1 MLLFAFSAVGFAQTP
16 DTSRPPS
23 ASQGASSVIEGD
35 ALYEL
40 LGTPIYEGPAARFV
54 KTARLRKTPN
64 AFFDFS
70 AKGAGV
76 CLAVSDIVTRVRL
89 HDQDEAS
96 YDCPAG
102 RYEGTLPF
110 GVRWGMG
117 EREVAGLLGEPHV
130 DDGWGAYWHDGRGV
144 YVHAAYDAGGGLDT
158 LDISHD
164 SSVPTAVNTWFRNN
178 AGARVGRLRAGPGN
192 ETQDA
197 VAEEEDEYSIYR
209 SLSFDPK
216 IPPAEAPPAAV
227 PPAEVPRKTSTRLA
241 DLLLTPSAPPVAA
254 PATKPVVVPPTVA
267 TPVVATPAGPR
278 YPSLDSP
285 VRTGA
290 KAPNESAVVIG
301 LEDYPFLGSGVPS
314 ARRDADAFDDLLVY
328 TRGVPMQN
336 IQTLKT
342 GAREQILAAVE
353 RAASEAGKGGTVWVY
368 FAGHGA
374 ANPRTGERM
383 LLGDDVRADLAAFS
397 TRGVGV
403 SEIEQLVRA
412 AGAKPLLVLD
422 TCYVG
427 AGRSGASIVGG
438 TRLVVPAYALAPQSG
453 GANVGGAQWN
463 AAGPDQISGPL
474 PDTDH
479 GAFTYYAVGALR
491 GWADGELDGTRDRK
505 VTAAE
510 AQAYVARALRR
521 VGKNEQ
527 RPVYVGPD
535 DLVLSTGATELGP
548 AF

>member
-16 DTSRPPS
+16 DTSRAPS
-23 ASQGASSVIEGD
+23 SQGASSVIEGD

-54 KTARLRKTPN
+54 KTSRLRKTPN

-89 HDQDEAS
+89 HDQDETS

-102 RYEGTLPF
+102 RFEGTLPF

-130 DDGWGAYWHDGRGV
+130 DDAWGAWWQDGRGG
-144 YVHAAYDAGGGLDT
+144 YVHAAYDGGGGLDT
-158 LDISHD
+158 LDISHA
-164 SSVPTAVNTWFRNN
+164 SSVPTAVNDWFRNH

-192 ETQDA
+192 EA
-197 VAEEEDEYSIYR
+197 DEYSIYR
-209 SLSFDPK
+209 SLSFDPQ
-216 IPPAEAPPAAV
+216 IPPAEV
-227 PPAEVPRKTSTRLA
+227 PPAEVPPKASTRLA
-241 DLLLTPSAPPVAA
+241 DLLLTPSAPPVVA
-254 PATKPVVVPPTVA
+254 PVTK
-267 TPVVATPAGPR
+267 PVVATPAVATPAVATHAGPR

-353 RAASEAGKGGTVWVY
+353 RAANEAGKGGTVWVY

-427 AGRSGASIVGG
+427 AGRSGASILGG

-453 GANVGGAQWN
+453 GANVSGAQWN

-491 GWADGELDGTRDRK
+491 GWADGELDGTRDRT

-535 DLVLSTGATELGP
+535 DLVLSTGATETGP